1 MNAKQILNY
10 IPEDLLN
17 SLSLEY
23 NVDYQVK
30 KLNGVSMFKLLLYSL
45 LTTRETSYR
54 VIEEI
59 YHSISFAK
67 VADEVYPGVKYN
79 SIRDRLTNINACFFE
94 SIFYECLKLFEV
106 QIEPSTN
113 IISFDSTLI
122 TASSKLLRNGMK
134 INKKGDKRYLK
145 FTMGFNRIPV
155 KASFFSDQRY
165 VSEDIALREVILSYT
180 TKTDDIIV
188 FDRGLQSRKAY
199 EQLSEAN
206 FRFVTR
212 VNPFVKYSILKELK
226 IKSQKK
232 IDDTLSIDHDYIVTL
247 YDKKNNPTKGFY
259 RLIISTKDGK
269 PLCFLTNIE
278 ELHAFEIAHIY
289 KQRWQIEVFFK
300 FLKQHLNFSHLLS
313 RNENGIKVI
322 LYMTLI
328 AAILLTV
335 FKSSNNYKG
344 YKIPKLKFANQLEV
358 LLIEDI
364 VKLCGGNPEIIKSFY
379 NSS

>member
-79 SIRDRLTNINACFFE
+79 SIRDRLTNINSCFFE
-94 SIFYECLKLFEV
+94 SIFYECLKLFEL

-122 TASSKLLRNGMK
+122 TASSKLLRKGMK

-155 KASFFSDQRY
+155 TASFFSDQRY

-199 EQLSEAN
+199 EQLSVAN

-212 VNPFVKYSILKELK
+212 LNPYVKYSILSELK

-232 IDDTLSIDHDYIVTL
+232 SDDTLSIDHDYIVTL
-247 YDKKNNPTKGFY
+247 YDKRNNPTKGFY

-269 PLCFLTNIE
+269 PLYFLTNIE

-364 VKLCGGNPEIIKSFY
+364 VKLCGGNPEIIKTFY

>member
-1 MNAKQILNY
+1 MNARQIFNY
-10 IPEDLLN
+10 IPEDLLK

-23 NVDYQVK
+23 KVDYQVK

-45 LTTRETSYR
+45 LTTREASYR

-59 YHSISFAK
+59 YHSISFSK

-79 SIRDRLTNINACFFE
+79 SIRDRLTNINSCFFE
-94 SIFYECLKLFEV
+94 SIFYECLKLFEA
-106 QIEPSTN
+106 QIERSTN
-113 IISFDSTLI
+113 VISFDSTLI
-122 TASSKLLRNGMK
+122 TASSKLLRNGMR

-155 KASFFSDQRY
+155 KATFFSDQRY
-165 VSEDIALREVILSYT
+165 VSEDIALGEVILSYT

-212 VNPFVKYSILKELK
+212 VNPYVKYTVISELK
-226 IKSQKK
+226 IKPQKNP
-232 IDDTLSIDHDYIVTL
+232 DDNLSFDHDYIVTL
-247 YDKKNNPTKGFY
+247 YDKKNNPTTGFY
-259 RLIISTKDGK
+259 RLIISTKDGN
-269 PLCFLTNIE
+269 PLYFLTNIE

-313 RNENGIKVI
+313 RNENGIRVI

-335 FKSSNNYKG
+335 FKNSNNYKG

-364 VKLCGGNPEIIKSFY
+364 VNLCGGNPEIIKSFY

>member
-1 MNAKQILNY
+1 
-10 IPEDLLN
+10 
-17 SLSLEY
+17 
-23 NVDYQVK
+23 
-30 KLNGVSMFKLLLYSL
+30 
-45 LTTRETSYR
+45 
-54 VIEEI
+54 
-59 YHSISFAK
+59 
-67 VADEVYPGVKYN
+67 
-79 SIRDRLTNINACFFE
+79 
-94 SIFYECLKLFEV
+94 
-106 QIEPSTN
+106 
-113 IISFDSTLI
+113 
-122 TASSKLLRNGMK
+122 MK

-155 KASFFSDQRY
+155 TASFFSDQRY

-180 TKTDDIIV
+180 IKTDDIIV

-212 VNPFVKYSILKELK
+212 LNPYVKYSILSELK

-232 IDDTLSIDHDYIVTL
+232 SDDTLSIDHDSIVTL

-269 PLCFLTNIE
+269 PLYFLTNIE

-322 LYMTLI
+322 LYTTLI

-335 FKSSNNYKG
+335 FKSSNNYKDIKFQNSNSPINWK
-344 YKIPKLKFANQLEV
+344 YYLLRTLSNCAVEIPK
-358 LLIEDI
+358 
-364 VKLCGGNPEIIKSFY
+364 
-379 NSS
+379 

>member
-1 MNAKQILNY
+1 MNAKQIFNY

-23 NVDYQVK
+23 KVDYQVK

-45 LTTRETSYR
+45 LTTREASYR

-79 SIRDRLTNINACFFE
+79 SIRDRLTNINSRFFE

-122 TASSKLLRNGMK
+122 TASSKLLKNGMK

-155 KASFFSDQRY
+155 TASFFSDQRY
-165 VSEDIALREVILSYT
+165 VSDDIALREVILSYT
-180 TKTDDIIV
+180 TKTDDIVV

-199 EQLSEAN
+199 EQLSEAK

-212 VNPFVKYSILKELK
+212 VNPYVKYSIINELK

-232 IDDTLSIDHDYIVTL
+232 NDDTLSIDHDYIVTL
-247 YDKKNNPTKGFY
+247 YDKKNNPTKGYY
-259 RLIISTKDGK
+259 RLIISIKDGK

-278 ELHAFEIAHIY
+278 ELQAFEIAHIY